1 MSTLRLKP
9 FGYGK
14 GLRGFVVVKELL
26 RPPRRWEGNATAVTR
41 PVSRVI
47 AAGVSA
53 GDMHRP
59 SNGDSYG

>member
-1 MSTLRLKP
+1 MSTQ
-9 FGYGK
+9 
-14 GLRGFVVVKELL
+14 GLRGFVVVKEPL
-26 RPPRRWEGNATAVTR
+26 RTPQRWEGNATAVTR
-41 PVSRVI
+41 PVTRVV